1 LAAVAAWAAV
11 APGGG
16 GVGVRV
22 LSGAVVG
29 LAGAGKGSGRL
40 EPGEAGRAAHS
51 AAGAPTAPDAPGV
64 VTAPGVVSVGIDF
77 EAAEHFA
84 DPADP
89 TIAEVQAALEA
100 REGDPLEAYRES
112 LVLGDDVVNVEAF
125 PGGDLDID
133 PLD

>member
-1 LAAVAAWAAV
+1 M
-11 APGGG
+11 
-16 GVGVRV
+16 RV
-22 LSGAVVG
+22 
-29 LAGAGKGSGRL
+29 
-40 EPGEAGRAAHS
+40 RAANPSPLTLDGTNSYVVDGRWVVDPGPSLDQHVEALT
-51 AAGAPTAPDAPGV
+51 AAAACGIEGV
-64 VTAPGVVSVGIDF
+64 VLTHSHADHA